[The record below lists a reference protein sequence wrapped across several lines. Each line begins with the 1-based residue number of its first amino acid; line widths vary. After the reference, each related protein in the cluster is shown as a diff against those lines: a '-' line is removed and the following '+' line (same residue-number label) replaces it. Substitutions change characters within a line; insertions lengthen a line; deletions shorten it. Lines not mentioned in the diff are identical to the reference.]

1 MANRNTSGLLDSSYN
16 HFCHLFL
23 SGSDHFLFKFCS
35 FKLLDMVL
43 CCCSMYCHSTMQIIG
58 LLSNS
63 YALCV
68 NIFIYELQNNSN
80 FIIVNGFSAKINNS
94 NFLIIFIIPYN

>member
-1 MANRNTSGLLDSSYN
+1 
-16 HFCHLFL
+16 
-23 SGSDHFLFKFCS
+23 
-35 FKLLDMVL
+35 
-43 CCCSMYCHSTMQIIG
+43 MQIIG